1 MKNLKKKTLKS
12 TNGITLIALVITI
25 IVLLILAGISISMLS
40 GDNGILQKAT
50 DAKTQTGV
58 AQEKETIALAYNS
71 ALAKKVSNGNSS
83 TITDSELDEELDSN
97 EATASGNPIIITF
110 TKSGNTYEIDSN
122 GNIKEKDPNKLSIAE
137 LQENA
142 SAYFGY
148 DIINYAEELPEELKN
163 TEWQLFYA
171 GALDG
176 ETDERIY
183 LISKKYIENTKLPTV
198 IKDGERVTTTET
210 VNDTEVTTE
219 VKPIINEYSNYKAY
233 FSHNGSYVQSMG
245 RFVIPDGIIPH
256 YEGSSDIKPNLKN
269 LNKKYF
275 NFLNEDT
282 STNTNLKAVA
292 FMMDTETWSPFANYY
307 ADYAI
312 GGPTIEMLFT
322 AYNKYKNKVDEEKY
336 ETQVVSK
343 DGYKISI
350 DGGENY
356 KDEYN
361 GIIEN
366 DVTSGTN
373 KVDSPYSVSSLGGD
387 AWGYW
392 LASPGYAST
401 KTMGVTWQRKC
412 YTW

>member
-1 MKNLKKKTLKS
+1 MKILKRKTLKS

-210 VNDTEVTTE
+210 VN
-219 VKPIINEYSNYKAY
+219 
-233 FSHNGSYVQSMG
+233 VQSSEAVELFHSAV
-245 RFVIPDGIIPH
+245 FVFTVISQDL
-256 YEGSSDIKPNLKN
+256 SSFKVIVL
-269 LNKKYF
+269 
-275 NFLNEDT
+275 
-282 STNTNLKAVA
+282 V
-292 FMMDTETWSPFANYY
+292 SP
-307 ADYAI
+307 
-312 GGPTIEMLFT
+312 
-322 AYNKYKNKVDEEKY
+322 
-336 ETQVVSK
+336 
-343 DGYKISI
+343 
-350 DGGENY
+350 
-356 KDEYN
+356 
-361 GIIEN
+361 
-366 DVTSGTN
+366 
-373 KVDSPYSVSSLGGD
+373 
-387 AWGYW
+387 
-392 LASPGYAST
+392 
-401 KTMGVTWQRKC
+401 
-412 YTW
+412 